1 MECHI
6 TKCGGGA
13 GRTIETGRRTSVDQ
27 AHLAVG
33 TGDLGHRAE
42 QPFLKE
48 MAADNLTIVDCTN
61 VLRGGV
67 PDPAEWND
75 EYEEY
80 RYRVHTQRICVVI
93 VFTSEEELFI
103 VTTWRKS

>member
-1 MECHI
+1 LKPADARALI
-6 TKCGGGA
+6 RRILQSGQVTWD
-13 GRTIETGRRTSVDQ
+13 TGPNS
-27 AHLAVG
+27 H
-33 TGDLGHRAE
+33 
-42 QPFLKE
+42 FLKE